1 MLSNGRTQVQLPG
14 TTVELMEFRPPS
26 PYSAAVQS
34 DENHLVLF
42 VPPARVEGELR
53 CAEKGIIDY
62 RPAMPVRF
70 RPAGVTYEVRGLR
83 GQSRLL
89 RHVFSNEKM
98 HAAMDG
104 DHEWSGEEIERG
116 LDLSSSRLTPLL
128 MKMIDELSAPRLGSE
143 IMLDALSTVVI
154 VELVRYLR
162 ATDPT
167 SPTGRLSHAQLRRIT
182 ERVEQKVGAAPTV
195 AELARLCDMSER
207 NLLRLF
213 RASTGETVSGYV
225 RRVQLTRARQL
236 LTMTD
241 LPLKEISYRLGF
253 AQPSSFIASFR
264 RTTAETPNQF
274 RRRLRK
280 AHAGVC

>member
-1 MLSNGRTQVQLPG
+1 MQSSGRTQVQLPG
-14 TTVELMEFRPPS
+14 TTVELMEFRSPS
-26 PYSAAVQS
+26 PYTATVQS
-34 DENHLVLF
+34 DENYLVLF
-42 VPPARVEGELR
+42 VPPARIEGELR
-53 CAEKGIIDY
+53 CTEKGILDY

-70 RPAGVTYEVRGLR
+70 RPAGVTYELRGLR

-89 RHVFSNEKM
+89 RHAFTNERM
-98 HAAMDG
+98 RAALDD

-128 MKMIDELSAPRLGSE
+128 MKMIDELSSPRLGSE
-143 IMLDALSTVVI
+143 MMLDALSTVVI

-162 ATDPT
+162 GAAPT
-167 SPTGRLSHAQLRRIT
+167 SPAGRLSHAQLRRLT

-195 AELARLCDMSER
+195 TELARLCDMSER

-225 RRVQLTRARQL
+225 RRVQLMRARHFL
-236 LTMTD
+236 ATTD

-280 AHAGVC
+280 AHTGVC